1 MKIKEG
7 FLLHEVDDTVLVV
20 AVGKAAKN
28 FNGMITLNEVGAFLW
43 KKIEAGTD
51 EASLVAA
58 VLDEYEVDKARAETD
73 VKAFIEKLREAGVL
87 DE

>member
-20 AVGKAAKN
+20 AVGKAAKQ

-43 KKIEAGTD
+43 KKLETGAD
-51 EASLVAA
+51 EASLIAA
-58 VLDEYEVDKARAETD
+58 ILDEYEVDEARAETD
-73 VKAFIEKLREAGVL
+73 VKAFIGKLREAGVL